1 MTLITIVPL
10 SALYILTFCL
20 CSSALKWIVLGKL
33 KPGDIPLNSILY
45 IRKWFVDSLIAMSLL
60 MIKSLYATLY
70 LPPWLRLTGAK
81 IGKRAEISTVNYIST
96 DLLKIGH
103 ESFLADSVNVGPP
116 VVINGYMIFRNTEVG
131 TRSFLG
137 NSAVL
142 PTGSKVEDGCLIGVM
157 SITPSLPEEAKMKD
171 ASWLGSPPMFLP
183 NRQKSP
189 EFPEKYT
196 FKPTFS
202 LYLIRGIIE
211 FFKITLPFAI
221 ASILLLIFYNYSYIL
236 FKSGNY
242 LKFIYEAPLILILLS
257 VSTIFFGWLFKT
269 ILIGR
274 YKSDAKPL
282 WSTFVWRN
290 EFINSISENLV
301 YPFFE
306 FMFLGTPFAPIY
318 FRIMGCKIGK
328 KVFMETTEI
337 TEFDLVT
344 IGDES
349 ALNYGCTIQTHLF
362 EDRVMKMSNVIIGK
376 ACTIGSLSVI
386 LYDTKMHDH
395 SILKGL
401 SLIMKGETLP
411 KNTHWQ
417 GSPCQL
423 QN

>member
-1 MTLITIVPL
+1 M
-10 SALYILTFCL
+10 
-20 CSSALKWIVLGKL
+20 
-33 KPGDIPLNSILY
+33 
-45 IRKWFVDSLIAMSLL
+45 
-60 MIKSLYATLY
+60 Y
-70 LPPWLRLTGAK
+70 LPPWLRLTGAR

-96 DLLKIGH
+96 DLLKIGN

-116 VVINGYMIFRNTEVG
+116 VIINGYMIFRTTEVG
-131 TRSFLG
+131 SRSFLG

-142 PTGSKVEDGCLIGVM
+142 PTGSKVEDGCLIGVL
-157 SITPSLPEEAKMKD
+157 SIIPSMAEDAQMKD

-196 FKPTFS
+196 FKPTLS
-202 LYLIRGIIE
+202 LYLLRGIIE
-211 FFKITLPFAI
+211 FFKISLPFAI
-221 ASILLLIFYNYSYIL
+221 ASILMILFYNYSYIL
-236 FKSGNY
+236 FKSGSY
-242 LKFIYEAPLILILLS
+242 LRFFYEAPLLLM
-257 VSTIFFGWLFKT
+257 VLGLSTMFIGWFFKT

-274 YKSDAKPL
+274 YHPDAKPL

-306 FMFLGTPFAPIY
+306 TMLLGTPFAPVY
-318 FRIMGCKIGK
+318 FRIMGSKIGK

-362 EDRVMKMSNVIIGK
+362 EDRVMKMSDVVIGK

-386 LYDTKMHDH
+386 LYDTKMHDN
-395 SILKGL
+395 SLLRGL
-401 SLIMKGETLP
+401 SLIMKGESLP
-411 KNTHWQ
+411 ESTHWQ